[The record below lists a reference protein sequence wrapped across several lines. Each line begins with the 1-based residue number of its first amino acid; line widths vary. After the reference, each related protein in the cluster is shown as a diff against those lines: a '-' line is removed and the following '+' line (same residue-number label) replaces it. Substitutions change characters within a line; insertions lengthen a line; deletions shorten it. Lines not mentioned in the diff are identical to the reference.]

1 MKLISYQITK
11 LLNYFPW
18 NCMVMMLLNH
28 IPNVENGNIWPVHS
42 VGNWFWIHRFNNFT
56 SICFDGKLIK
66 NSKPSQVM
74 IVHWGNFKMMI
85 TILNFI
91 YQMKY
96 FLEIGCKDQYRQ
108 LNINQLNT
116 YLCKYYTR
124 LVDNFLSENSFSSN
138 KKLEPTLTNG

>member
-108 LNINQLNT
+108 LHNNQLKML
-116 YLCKYYTR
+116 YLHMWCEFEE
-124 LVDNFLSENSFSSN
+124 LLHMQNICI
-138 KKLEPTLTNG
+138 KKDVEKN